1 MLRSTRIPLLLTL
14 ALVAAVAVTAGAGC
28 RRSGAPAGAL
38 KKQAGEKVEKIVFVG
53 KKDACACTKR
63 VVDQTWDALQFA
75 LKKHSGVKVER
86 IAMDVDRDK
95 VRALRAERKF
105 IALPA
110 LYFYNPEGKLVAMLE
125 GEVMPDK
132 IVEALK

>member
-1 MLRSTRIPLLLTL
+1 MERTTRLSLSIAL
-14 ALVAAVAVTAGAGC
+14 ALAAGVALAAGSGC
-28 RRSGAPAGAL
+28 RRSGTPAGAL

-53 KKDACACTKR
+53 QQNACACTKR

-75 LKKHSGVKVER
+75 LKKHAGVKVER
-86 IAMDVDRDK
+86 VEMDVDRER
-95 VRALRAERKF
+95 VRALRTVRKF
-105 IALPA
+105 MALPA

-132 IVEALK
+132 IAEALK